1 MKHSPLSQYFP
12 LSGPNWEALLQESKF
27 SKSED
32 YPYLG
37 DARWDDFG
45 IVSSGHICF
54 QDHPG
59 KASFRNIRIKVLD

>member
-12 LSGPNWEALLQESKF
+12 LSGLNWEALLQESKF

-37 DARWDDFG
+37 DVR
-45 IVSSGHICF
+45 
-54 QDHPG
+54 
-59 KASFRNIRIKVLD
+59 